1 MIFVNSMSDL
11 FHEDIPWDFIIEV
24 FQVMAATPQHSYQM
38 LTKRPGRTA
47 YFADHIWPEARWNGR
62 YQPMPPATAWPD
74 NVWAGTSVEN
84 QKYAP
89 RLTLLAQVPARVRFV
104 SYEPALEAVDLR
116 PWLGLS
122 VGGES
127 ASLPPVLSWVIAG
140 GESGPNARPTH
151 PDWFRSI
158 RDQCQAAG
166 VPFFF
171 KQWGQYRPVF
181 DEPLPVKTRVVMV
194 NPSGSIGLYAQSTI
208 DPRYHLMA
216 SVGKNAAGALLDG
229 QEWRGMPER

>member
-1 MIFVNSMSDL
+1 MV
-11 FHEDIPWDFIIEV
+11 HW
-24 FQVMAATPQHSYQM
+24 AKT
-38 LTKRPGRTA
+38 
-47 YFADHIWPEARWNGR
+47 HIWP
-62 YQPMPPATAWPD
+62 P
-74 NVWAGTSVEN
+74 NVWAGTSVES